1 MTRADLHSEGPS
13 EALAV
18 RVEEASSP
26 DARACLQAYFAELED
41 RFEGGFDPARANPL
55 TEQELTPPAG
65 YFIIARLEGRPVGCG
80 ALKITAAKVGEIKR
94 MWTTGPARGQGIA
107 GRIIGVLEEIARGA
121 GIERLRLD
129 TNRALEEAHAF
140 YRRRGYREVD
150 RFNDDPYAHL
160 WFEKRL

>member
-1 MTRADLHSEGPS
+1 MTRADLHSDRPTEPL
-13 EALAV
+13 EV
-18 RVEEASSP
+18 QVEEPSSV
-26 DARACLQAYFAELED
+26 DARACLQAYFAELAA

-80 ALKITAAKVGEIKR
+80 ALKITETKVGEIKR
-94 MWTTGPARGQGIA
+94 MWTSGPARGRGIA
-107 GRIIGVLEEIARGA
+107 GKIIGALEEIARGV
-121 GIERLRLD
+121 GVERLRLD
-129 TNRALEEAHAF
+129 TNKALEEAHEF
-140 YRRRGYREVD
+140 YRRRGYREVE